1 MVKMDQGSTDVT
13 PTKSGSKYQ
22 RITGCLLS
30 KQVHTSQQSPLGK
43 QAPLRQSLQT
53 RQQMN
58 DTFSKDGWQK
68 VMKHKRSIEKK
79 GNDCFSTLAL
89 KEIQQQKE
97 EEADDIDRFPA
108 LNYKK
113 NNGLSGQVGKSQEQ
127 FIVFKSRVKETSAC
141 PTERREAHQGKF
153 NAGARYMSVGY
164 PTEAT
169 SQERPLKHLNDNG
182 SQES

>member
-1 MVKMDQGSTDVT
+1 MVKMEQGSTEVT
-13 PTKSGSKYQ
+13 PTKSGSKFQ
-22 RITGCLLS
+22 RITGGLLS
-30 KQVHTSQQSPLGK
+30 KQLHTSQQSPLGK

-89 KEIQQQKE
+89 KEIQQQKREDEAE
-97 EEADDIDRFPA
+97 EINRFPA

-113 NNGLSGQVGKSQEQ
+113 NNGLTGQVGKSQE
-127 FIVFKSRVKETSAC
+127 
-141 PTERREAHQGKF
+141 
-153 NAGARYMSVGY
+153 
-164 PTEAT
+164 
-169 SQERPLKHLNDNG
+169 
-182 SQES
+182 